1 MLDISQFPS
10 PQIQPPS
17 FLAPSCAWE
26 AGLPRA
32 ASSGY
37 FALRLLGGCGQQRSW
52 LGVQELGARETGGVA
67 PWLPLALSPHSWQG
81 LQLLFQRGSLPPRHG
96 CHWAHDTG
104 PSPCPLRSGE
114 ASCSLLSLRAILWSC
129 PCADGPCMAISLLEP
144 S

>member
-26 AGLPRA
+26 AGPPGLRHLDTLPF
-32 ASSGY
+32 AS
-37 FALRLLGGCGQQRSW
+37 W
-52 LGVQELGARETGGVA
+52 EGVANRGAGWGSRNLGARETGGIA

-104 PSPCPLRSGE
+104 PSPCPLRSGK
-114 ASCSLLSLRAILWSC
+114 ASHSLLSLRAMLWSC